1 MAGLG
6 FRERVQ
12 CRAAI
17 DDALS
22 AWLRPQAAAAAEAL
36 LLRAGVPAAALA
48 TSLDLVNS
56 NHLKE
61 RGFWEAHGGGVL
73 PSLPWRASFGKASGA
88 APELGADTG
97 VVLRKVLGLS
107 RDEIAALGSSGALG

>member
-1 MAGLG
+1 
-6 FRERVQ
+6 VQ
-12 CRAAI
+12 RRAII

-22 AWLRPQAAAAAEAL
+22 AWLRPQAVAAAEAL

-56 NHLKE
+56 NHLKA
-61 RGFWEAHGGGVL
+61 RGFWEEYGGGAL
-73 PSLPWRASFGKASGA
+73 PSLPWKASFGRASGA

-97 VVLRKVLGLS
+97 VILSEVLGLS
-107 RDEIAALGSSGALG
+107 GDEIAALGNSGALG